1 MKAKAIYLAVAFLLL
16 VLVGAGCTVESGG
29 GQFHAGDP
37 VREVR
42 AEATAVAVDIAKG
55 NADVDLQVR
64 QADLQRELE
73 AHAVALEATRTA
85 YTTQMQTQL
94 IVATVEAGAQADA
107 IRARGQ
113 AEASTILAR
122 ADADIQTDRA
132 RADASVKTS
141 HTLATAG
148 AIAIPVVAVGGAV
161 AFVILA
167 WGHSTATVKRAMLT
181 AGYVRIGVENQTLL
195 PPPLV
200 IHEGYLIDTR
210 SGERARLSDPA
221 GVDRMRLAATAHAT
235 EVALTA
241 RSLVS
246 VAKAT
251 KNARPGDM
259 LPSVAGAIPVI
270 VNGDVARGELPSTP
284 RGPVL
289 PIQKEGTEG
298 REEVSIE
305 HLTVCP
311 GTTNPKAIE

>member
-1 MKAKAIYLAVAFLLL
+1 MKRTICFLMAGLALA
-16 VLVGAGCTVESGG
+16 LVGCSVESGN

-55 NADVDLQVR
+55 NAGMDLQVR
-64 QADLQRELE
+64 QADLEHE
-73 AHAVALEATRTA
+73 IESHDVALQATVTA

-122 ADADIQTDRA
+122 ADADIQTGRA

-148 AIAIPVVAVGGAV
+148 AIAIPVVAIGAAV

-167 WGHSTATVKRAMLT
+167 WGHSTATVKRAVLS
-181 AGYVRIGVENQTLL
+181 AGYVRIGVEPSTLL

-200 IHEGYLIDTR
+200 IHAGYLVDTR
-210 SGERARLSDPA
+210 SGERAKLSDPA

-235 EVALTA
+235 EVALTV

-251 KNARPGDM
+251 KNAKVGDM
-259 LPSVAGAIPVI
+259 LPSVAGAIPMI
-270 VNGDVARGELPSTP
+270 VNGEAAGGELGRVSL
-284 RGPVL
+284 RG
-289 PIQKEGTEG
+289 G
-298 REEVSIE
+298 
-305 HLTVCP
+305 
-311 GTTNPKAIE
+311 